1 MDGQLVK
8 SINLFLDSDM
18 PHTIGSSTG
27 DSFDVHMN
35 SVNIDSAQGQFI
47 RLSLTS
53 FSMFKNFP
61 NVNQYNSQFVLHNTL
76 ATTNDAVL
84 NLKHQNYGSY
94 HDLAKEFM
102 NTIKTQ
108 LQLNNVGN
116 AITAA
121 LTSFV
126 EIEGKNTNTTDR
138 IISFD
143 FTFTSAHGFTLTSG
157 SQTSSQLKVLFHEHY
172 DSPSPYYSNSDIYA
186 LLGGDR
192 IRKSYSTTNTAA
204 ERGSIEV
211 TVPDDKKITFTCKY
225 PMQLY
230 TEQFVYLHCD
240 SFQGNNLES
249 TSLRKW
255 DGGTSATQ
263 SHVCDLHHSTILG
276 RFPIQHEFIHYDA
289 QSEREFFVD
298 LPTNLNHLNYAKFRL
313 TGSHGRNLHF
323 TKNQSTLGNLNFSM
337 VLRCDVIQKFNPNQ
351 PFTKEKERTVPPRY
365 SNVQIDYNGH
375 IR

>member
-8 SINLFLDSDM
+8 SLNIWLDSDM
-18 PHTIGSSTG
+18 PHDIGSSTG
-27 DSFDVHMN
+27 DSFDVQMN
-35 SVNIDSAQGQFI
+35 SVNIDSAQGQFV
-47 RLSLTS
+47 RLSVTS

-61 NVNQYNSQFVLHNTL
+61 NVNQYNSQFVLHNSK
-76 ATTNDAVL
+76 ASTTDAVL
-84 NLKHQNYGSY
+84 NLRHQNYGSY
-94 HDLAKEFM
+94 TDLATEFM
-102 NTIKTQ
+102 NKIKDQ
-108 LQLNNVGN
+108 LQVDHSNNS
-116 AITAA
+116 ITAT
-121 LTSFV
+121 LTSFTAA
-126 EIEGKNTNTTDR
+126 NQNTTDR

-143 FTFTSAHGFTLTSG
+143 LDFTNAHSFATTTGNQESG
-157 SQTSSQLKVLFHEHY
+157 EVKVLFHEHY
-172 DSPSPYYSNSDIYA
+172 PSANTYPNQNSDIYA

-192 IRKSYSTTNTAA
+192 NRKSYSANNSAN
-204 ERGSIEV
+204 ERQSINV
-211 TVPDDKKITFTCKY
+211 RVPNNNKITFTCKY

-249 TSLRKW
+249 TSLRKF
-255 DGGTSATQ
+255 DGTLGTQ
-263 SHVCDLHHSTILG
+263 SKVCDLHHSTILG

-323 TKNQSTLGNLNFSM
+323 TENQSTLGNLNFSM
-337 VLRCDVIQKFNPNQ
+337 VLRCDIIQKFNPNQ

-375 IR
+375 NR